1 MSGSALVLL
10 PLVCA
15 LESMAAHGPMLKT
28 RVARLVVQS
37 APGKTAKPALYWGP
51 GQGTFLPLVY
61 SVGGDR
67 GGKGCFTEVQCQ
79 LELHKLLGLPPPQV
93 GAADKVLSNVSKVGT
108 EMLGK
113 TFSKLGFGKK
123 KK

>member
-1 MSGSALVLL
+1 M
-10 PLVCA
+10 
-15 LESMAAHGPMLKT
+15 
-28 RVARLVVQS
+28 
-37 APGKTAKPALYWGP
+37 PA
-51 GQGTFLPLVY
+51 
-61 SVGGDR
+61 S
-67 GGKGCFTEVQCQ
+67 GKGCFTEVQCQ
-79 LELHKLLGLPPPQV
+79 IELHKIFGLPPPTV